1 MIDRTHMHT
10 HSIAESSTDALATAP
25 KVDTNNLPKPHL
37 RCLAELVTN
46 VALLEAE
53 KPTQAENE
61 FEGVVLD
68 SDGQLVIQNARYN
81 TRVRRS
87 KQVSVSA
94 YPSPPA
100 AASAV
105 CGARPCLVRTP
116 AACCLLLPRSQFLIP
131 HASC

>member
-1 MIDRTHMHT
+1 MIDHTHTYT
-10 HSIAESSTDALATAP
+10 HSIAETSADALAAAP

-46 VALLEAE
+46 VALLDAE
-53 KPTQAENE
+53 KPTLAENE

-94 YPSPPA
+94 SFSAHPSPPV
-100 AASAV
+100 AASVV
-105 CGARPCLVRTP
+105 CGMPRVDLSCP
-116 AACCLLLPRSQFLIP
+116 LPRSHFLTAY
-131 HASC
+131 ASC